1 LGVNTPLALN
11 SQIRAAAPDN
21 LIRTILDGLQ
31 HPPHPE
37 VGFMPAFRHALNDA
51 QIADI
56 VAYTRRRYAP
66 DLPAWTALNE
76 QVRRLR

>member
-1 LGVNTPLALN
+1 MAKLYRH
-11 SQIRAAAPDN
+11 IEERAAWIGPRIQQQTDW
-21 LIRTILDGLQ
+21 IYR
-31 HPPHPE
+31 
-37 VGFMPAFRHALNDA
+37 LNDA

>member
-1 LGVNTPLALN
+1 
-11 SQIRAAAPDN
+11 
-21 LIRTILDGLQ
+21 
-31 HPPHPE
+31 
-37 VGFMPAFRHALNDA
+37 MPAFRHALNDA